1 MKRHGFSLLEVI
13 LALAILTGA
22 IAVLGELARL
32 GLHNARH
39 ARDISI
45 AQLLC
50 QSKLAEITA
59 KITAPD
65 PISKAPFDLV
75 SDPDEPAWFYS
86 IELAPL
92 DEEGLVAVRVT
103 VEQDLPEAK
112 RPVRVALVRWIVD
125 PGIEMSDPT
134 AENSAAETSSA
145 ESSESGGSRE

>member
-1 MKRHGFSLLEVI
+1 MKRDGFSLLEVI

-59 KITAPD
+59 QITAPD

-75 SDPDEPAWFYS
+75 SDPDEPAWVYS

-92 DEEGLVAVRVT
+92 DEVGLVAVRVT
-103 VEQDLPEAK
+103 VEQDSPEAK
-112 RPVRVALVRWIVD
+112 RPVQVALVRWIVD

-134 AENSAAETSSA
+134 AETSNG
-145 ESSESGGSRE
+145 GGSRE

>member
-1 MKRHGFSLLEVI
+1 MKRDGFSLLEVI

-22 IAVLGELARL
+22 LAVLGELARL

-59 KITAPD
+59 GITTPE
-65 PISKAPFDLV
+65 PIGKAPFDLV
-75 SDPDEPAWFYS
+75 SDPDEPSWVYS
-86 IELAPL
+86 IELSPL

-103 VEQDLPEAK
+103 VEQDLPEAN
-112 RPVRVALVRWIVD
+112 RPAKVALVRWIVD

-134 AENSAAETSSA
+134 EETSD
-145 ESSESGGSRE
+145 SETSDSGGSRE